1 MRKRTLERLYRNL
14 SEDFCCDVEQLKKPG
29 LYITKFEE
37 RKGRRKFPVS
47 DRHFSII
54 SINDSIVICADKG
67 KINWCEEN
75 YKKMGKIDFFS
86 FQNLSYIE
94 DKLKMKGNSLKGPGL
109 KFVCETVQT
118 GKPLS
123 NEYIVDIYYK
133 DDIHKLYKQKSFENA
148 LTYDENLKRD
158 DEIAISVKYNKKI
171 IGIAG
176 VSSDSEDMWQIG
188 LDVLE
193 KYRDMG
199 IGKFLL
205 NQITKNVIKKKKI
218 PYYSTSVW
226 NIPSINL
233 ALYSGYKL
241 YWLEYYSK

>member
-1 MRKRTLERLYRNL
+1 MRKRTLERLYKTL
-14 SEDFCCDVEQLKKPG
+14 SRDFCCDVEQLKKPG
-29 LYITKFEE
+29 LYITEFEE
-37 RKGRRKFPVS
+37 REGRRRFPIS

-54 SINDSIVICADKG
+54 SINDSIVICTDKRRI
-67 KINWCEEN
+67 KWCEKN
-75 YKKMGKIDFFS
+75 FKNMGKNDFFS
-86 FQNLSYIE
+86 FLNLSLIE
-94 DKLKMKGNSLKGPGL
+94 EKIKIEGNGLRGPGL

-123 NEYIVDIYYK
+123 NEFIVDILYK
-133 DDIHKLYKQKSFENA
+133 DDIHQLYKLKEFRNA
-148 LTYDENLKRD
+148 LTYDKTLIRD
-158 DEIAISVKYNKKI
+158 DEIALTVKHKNKI

-176 VSSDSEDMWQIG
+176 ASSDSQDMWQIG

-205 NQITKNVIKKKKI
+205 NQITKNIIKLKKI
-218 PYYSTSVW
+218 PYYSTTVW